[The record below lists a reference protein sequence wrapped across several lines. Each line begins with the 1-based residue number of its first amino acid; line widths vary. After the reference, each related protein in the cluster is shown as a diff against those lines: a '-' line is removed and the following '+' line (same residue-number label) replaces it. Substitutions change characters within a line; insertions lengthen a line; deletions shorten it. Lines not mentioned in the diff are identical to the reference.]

1 MFIHTRT
8 QTHAPLVLVISSVLH
23 DSLVYV
29 ILSDVSSDVSSEV
42 FSDVLS
48 DVSSDV
54 LSDVTYLFDPSHYH
68 RTLIAG

>member
-8 QTHAPLVLVISSVLH
+8 QTHAPLVLVISSALH

-29 ILSDVSSDVSSEV
+29 ILSDVSSEV